1 MKLIFERSK
10 AGRSNFEL
18 PPLET
23 PLYEPSSTRQ
33 SELRLPE
40 IAEIDLMRH
49 FIGLSRRAFGVETG
63 FYPLGSC
70 TMKYNPKLNEEMAQL
85 EGFAHIHP
93 LQPLHTVQGCVEV
106 YRQLNKSLCEVTGM
120 DAMSFQPAAGAHGE
134 FTALLMIRAYH
145 HSRNDFERKKVIVPD
160 SAHGT
165 NPASVVMAGFDV
177 INIPSDENG
186 FVDLEALKAAVG
198 NDTAALMLTNPNTL
212 GAFEQNI
219 LEITRIIHAAGGLV
233 YYDGANL
240 NAIMGI
246 TRPGDMGFDIVHLNL
261 HKTFSTPHG
270 GGGPG
275 AGPIGC
281 KKSLIPFLPKT
292 SLGYRDGEQLQTLSI
307 GKVKAF
313 HGNFLVCLR
322 ALTYILTLGGDG
334 LKHATEMAV
343 LNANYLYK
351 RLAPLYGT
359 EYMTPCMHEFVV
371 SAEPLNKAV
380 GVRALDLAKGLLE
393 NGIHPPTIYF
403 PIIVKEAMMFEPTE
417 TESKDTL
424 DHAVEVMTELF
435 RTASETPDLL
445 FDAPANTAVGRVDEV
460 LAARSPKLKHD
471 FA

>member
-23 PLYEPSSTRQ
+23 PLYEPSYKRAT
-33 SELRLPE
+33 ELRLPE

-49 FIGLSRRAFGVETG
+49 FIGLSRRAFGIETG

-70 TMKYNPKLNEEMAQL
+70 TMKYNPKLNEEVAQL
-85 EGFAHIHP
+85 EGYAAIHP
-93 LQPLHTVQGCVEV
+93 LQPLHTVKGCIDV
-106 YRQLNKSLCEVTGM
+106 YKDLNRSLCEVTGM

-145 HSRNDFERKKVIVPD
+145 HSRNDFERKKVIIPD

-165 NPASVVMAGFDV
+165 NPASVVMAGFEV
-177 INIPSDENG
+177 VNIPSDENG
-186 FVDLEALKAAVG
+186 FVDLEALKAVVG
-198 NDTAALMLTNPNTL
+198 SDTAALMLTNPNTL
-212 GAFEQNI
+212 GAFEKNI
-219 LEITRIIHAAGGLV
+219 LEITEIIHQAGGLV

-281 KKSLIPFLPKT
+281 KKILIPFLPQT
-292 SLGYRDGEQLQTLSI
+292 NLNYRENETVKTLSI

-322 ALTYILTLGGDG
+322 ALCYIMTLGGNG
-334 LKHATEMAV
+334 LKNASEMAV

-351 RLAPLYGT
+351 ALAEIYSQ
-359 EYMTPCMHEFVV
+359 EYTTPCMHEFVL
-371 SAEPLNKAV
+371 SANEINKET
-380 GVRALDLAKGLLE
+380 GVRALDIAKGLLD

-403 PIIVKEAMMFEPTE
+403 PLIVKEAMMFEPTE

-424 DHAVEVMTELF
+424 DNAIEVIKDLF
-435 RTASETPDLL
+435 AQAKENPDNL
-445 FDAPANTAVGRVDEV
+445 FDLPKTTPIGRVDEV
-460 LAARSPKLKHD
+460 LAARSPKLKYE
-471 FA
+471 F